1 METVLSARER
11 ETARLDAGELVFA
24 RATGALAARVTH
36 DEAGAVLVSAGR
48 CRRFTLGRLH
58 RAVTYAG
65 GRRVS
70 ADLWEIPD
78 HETTRKTKATSRRAA
93 SSSDELVVDA
103 RVPRVV
109 AVLPRVAPKR
119 SSAALAGDVYLYP
132 DGRRLIVRAAT
143 AKGVVVRDCSGA
155 RLLNADRW
163 DRLFRELHFE
173 TRDAVLGDAY
183 RGISCVVA

>member
-1 METVLSARER
+1 MSARER

-36 DEAGAVLVSAGR
+36 DEARAVLVSGGR

-70 ADLWEIPD
+70 ASLWEIPD
-78 HETTRKTKATSRRAA
+78 HTI
-93 SSSDELVVDA
+93 SSGEPVVDA

-109 AVLPRVAPKR
+109 AVPPRVAPKR
-119 SSAALAGDVYLYP
+119 SSAALAGDVYRYP
-132 DGRRLIVRAAT
+132 DGRRVIVRAVS

-163 DRLFRELHFE
+163 DRLFRGELQFE
-173 TRDAVLGDAY
+173 TRDDVLVDAY
-183 RGISCVVA
+183 RGALCVA